1 MLFYFSGVGVM
12 ALIHWIMHRFESPT
26 STSPGIENTGA
37 IQQFMQREAAGGYD
51 SSSASLL
58 PQFSTRTMPSNSG
71 STALHGHGHGHGH
84 GRTRSGA
91 GGPIGGAA
99 SSSSTVTPHPNH
111 KCEACI
117 QEDSDEED
125 EEGIDETEEERYNDS
140 EYVDDEVTSLLNN
153 AFLQIGKTPNSRMDD
168 DTPHQHMRQHRNRNG
183 IPAAYDD
190 DEDHT
195 EDNDGDGD
203 DDQSIEVVITDQK
216 DKILR
221 RPQGRAAA
229 VAADSSNSDLDLD
242 LDLDL
247 DIDDIEDGR
256 PGLHGREKSWS
267 AQQKPFAP
275 VNKKKAAAATAAGGD
290 GGHVGRKH
298 KGRKRTKEC
307 HLDHT
312 IDHKHNKNTAS
323 QQTPPSSGGSGRRFF
338 RQYHHQQQPQQQQ
351 KQPTY
356 GSMSSP
362 NGVAN
367 SNTLPRSSE
376 QQATHLRRTSF
387 PRLKGVS
394 SSSSNRMVYST
405 HDNLDHAIADDRE
418 HADLTEIGIQTA
430 LTIAIHKF
438 PGEFPYFTYSF
449 LSKHMYTFFFSFA
462 LNARECC
469 LTTCF
474 FSISFSRPHIIQRA

>member
-37 IQQFMQREAAGGYD
+37 IQQFMQREAAEAAAAKAGGYNL
-51 SSSASLL
+51 SSASLL
-58 PQFSTRTMPSNSG
+58 PQFSTRTMPSPSE

-84 GRTRSGA
+84 GRTGPGA

-111 KCEACI
+111 NHKCEGCI

-125 EEGIDETEEERYNDS
+125 DEGIDETEEERYNDS

-168 DTPHQHMRQHRNRNG
+168 DNPHQHMRQHRNRNG

-190 DEDHT
+190 EEVHT
-195 EDNDGDGD
+195 EDNGGDGD

-221 RPQGRAAA
+221 RPQGRAA
-229 VAADSSNSDLDLD
+229 VDRSNSDLDLD

-247 DIDDIEDGR
+247 DIDDIEDRR

-275 VNKKKAAAATAAGGD
+275 VNKKKKAAAAIAAGGD
-290 GGHVGRKH
+290 VDHVGRKH
-298 KGRKRTKEC
+298 KGRKRAKEC

-312 IDHKHNKNTAS
+312 IDHKHNKHAAS

-338 RQYHHQQQPQQQQ
+338 RPYHHQQQPQQQQ
-351 KQPTY
+351 QPSY

-362 NGVAN
+362 NGVTN

-394 SSSSNRMVYST
+394 SSSSNRIVYST
-405 HDNLDHAIADDRE
+405 HDNLDHAVADDRE

-438 PGEFPYFTYSF
+438 PGEFSLLTLHYQSTCIHIFF
-449 LSKHMYTFFFSFA
+449 LS
-462 LNARECC
+462 L
-469 LTTCF
+469 
-474 FSISFSRPHIIQRA
+474 